1 MEKKIKIKD
10 EFNLFRDSFTNAII
24 NTDMQSYNN
33 YLNSKK
39 IKEEESRKI
48 ENIQNEIVNVKNDLN
63 EIKELLR
70 NLSKWILIKFN

>member
-33 YLNSKK
+33 YLTSKK
-39 IKEEESRKI
+39 VKEEESKKI
-48 ENIQNEIVNVKNDLN
+48 ENIENEIVNVKNDLN

-70 NLSKWILIKFN
+70 NLSK